1 MSQVKNRVTIELVV
15 TTGIPIYYVATAD
28 QWLDHAWVA
37 QAEGDGPD
45 PLAAALDLAKR
56 LHLSVIGLQGRADS

>member
-1 MSQVKNRVTIELVV
+1 MTKNRIVVEVVV
-15 TTGIPIYYVATAD
+15 TTGIPIYYVATAE
-28 QWLDHAWVA
+28 QWMHDTWVA

-45 PLAAALDLAKR
+45 ALAATLDLAKR